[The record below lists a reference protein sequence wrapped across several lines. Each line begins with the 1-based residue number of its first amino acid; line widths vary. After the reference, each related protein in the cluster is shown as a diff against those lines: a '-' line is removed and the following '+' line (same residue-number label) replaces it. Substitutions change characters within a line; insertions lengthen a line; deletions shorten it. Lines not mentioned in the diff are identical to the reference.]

1 MLGLLR
7 RNIDRS
13 VTYSHY
19 GARGDAMGR
28 PREFDVDKALDRAMG
43 VFWQKG
49 YEGASLQDLLHAM
62 EIARGSLY
70 KAFEDKHSIY
80 LAALDRYDRTEVETG
95 IAFLSDPGAGD
106 GMAKIR
112 TMLEAVKADKTR
124 RGCFMCNA
132 AIDRASLDTEV
143 EAKVSAM
150 LHRLQD
156 AIATALKQS
165 RRALRW
171 SEKRRNA
178 TAASLLNAYMGL
190 RVLARA
196 GYRAKALQNIVDKVL
211 DGV

>member
-1 MLGLLR
+1 
-7 RNIDRS
+7 
-13 VTYSHY
+13 
-19 GARGDAMGR
+19 MGR

-49 YEGASLQDLLHAM
+49 YEGTSLQDLLHAM

-80 LAALDRYDRTEVETG
+80 LAALDRYDRTEVEMG

-112 TMLEAVKADKTR
+112 TMLEDVKADKTR

-132 AIDRASLDTEV
+132 AIDR
-143 EAKVSAM
+143 
-150 LHRLQD
+150 LQD

-165 RRALRW
+165 RRGLRW

-190 RVLARA
+190 RVLARS
-196 GYRAKALQNIVDKVL
+196 GYRAKALQDIVDKVL